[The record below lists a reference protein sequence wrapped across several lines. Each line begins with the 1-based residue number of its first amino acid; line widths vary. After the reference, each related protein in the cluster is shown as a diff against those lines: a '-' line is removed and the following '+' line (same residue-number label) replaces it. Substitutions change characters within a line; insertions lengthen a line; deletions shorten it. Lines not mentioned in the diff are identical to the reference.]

1 MSITVEY
8 QKDIPLVILPKTVD
22 LSNSNELKEVLL
34 SLYEEGHETIIIDFR
49 HLEVLD
55 SSGLGKLLL
64 FHKKLK
70 DRGGALK
77 VVKVYHENI
86 KKMFNVIQFHKVI
99 HIEGMSD

>member
-1 MSITVEY
+1 MSIKVEY
-8 QKDIPLVILPKTVD
+8 HGDEPFVILPQTID
-22 LSNSNELKEVLL
+22 LSNSNELKKVLL
-34 SLYEEGHETIIIDFR
+34 NLYEEGNETIVVDFR

-70 DRGGALK
+70 DRGGELR
-77 VVKVYHENI
+77 VVKVLNENI
-86 KKMFNVIQFHKVI
+86 RKMFNVIQFHKVI